1 MKLFIF
7 IVLFICSISVSAGNN
22 ELRAIKFS
30 MPRLSPERV
39 VELTEKYLYKE
50 KRIDLKNYKL
60 GRIDFMYY
68 SSSNRPKNIDDIGWT
83 VGFECK
89 EDKAVPGC
97 DLLVGVSND
106 MNPKFTIYPGM

>member
-7 IVLFICSISVSAGNN
+7 IVLIVYNVSVSAANI
-22 ELRAIKFS
+22 ESQTVKFS

-39 VELTEKYLYKE
+39 VELTEKYLHKE

-60 GRIDFMYY
+60 GRIDFTYY
-68 SSSNRPKNIDDIGWT
+68 SSSNGPKNIDKIGWT

-89 EDKAVPGC
+89 PEKAIPGC
-97 DLLVGVSND
+97 DVLVGVSND
-106 MNPKFTIYPGM
+106 INPKFTFYPGM